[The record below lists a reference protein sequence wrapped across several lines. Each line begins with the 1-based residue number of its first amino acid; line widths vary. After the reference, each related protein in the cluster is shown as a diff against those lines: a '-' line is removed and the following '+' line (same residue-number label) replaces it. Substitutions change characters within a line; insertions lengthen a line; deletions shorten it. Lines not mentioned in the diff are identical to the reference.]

1 MIIVHPCGIVLDAF
15 AERGTSA
22 SWNLNVQNQ
31 QKQTVKHESAD
42 SLYLSVHT
50 QELYPK
56 KLQSHKIK

>member
-1 MIIVHPCGIVLDAF
+1 MLDAF
-15 AERGTSA
+15 AERGTSE